1 MTELLHELLAR
12 CRRGDEDAVET
23 LVSRF
28 RNYAYD
34 LAKAILE
41 DDHLAE
47 DAVQEAFM
55 AAISRLHDLRDPN
68 AFPGWFRQVV
78 RTQANRIARRRR
90 ESTGAKTTE
99 RPSGDLSPAGRL
111 EQRELR
117 ELVRQALAAL
127 PEKSRETAA
136 LFYLEERH
144 HLEVAELLQVPPGTV
159 KRRLHDARQRLRDI
173 LLGYLAPP
181 EPAAARRPDENL
193 PL

>member
-1 MTELLHELLAR
+1 MIELLHELLAR

-34 LAKAILE
+34 LAKAIVE

-55 AAISRLHDLRDPN
+55 AAISRLQDLRDPD

-90 ESTGAKTTE
+90 ESTGVDTTE
-99 RPSGDLSPAGRL
+99 RPSGDLSPASHL
-111 EQRELR
+111 EKRELR

-144 HLEVAELLQVPPGTV
+144 HLEVAELLRVPPGTV

-173 LLGYLAPP
+173 LLGYMAPI
-181 EPAAARRPDENL
+181 EPAAARQPDQDL

>member
-34 LAKAILE
+34 LAKAIVE

-55 AAISRLHDLRDPN
+55 AAISRLQDLRDPD

-78 RTQANRIARRRR
+78 RTQANRVARRRR
-90 ESTGAKTTE
+90 ESTGVDTTE
-99 RPSGDLSPAGRL
+99 RSSGDLSPASHL
-111 EQRELR
+111 EKRELR

-144 HLEVAELLQVPPGTV
+144 HLEVAELLRVPPGTV

-173 LLGYLAPP
+173 LLGYMAPIG
-181 EPAAARRPDENL
+181 PATVSRPDQDL

>member
-1 MTELLHELLAR
+1 VTELLHELLAR

-28 RNYAYD
+28 HNYAYD
-34 LAKAILE
+34 LAKALLG
-41 DDHLAE
+41 DRHLAE
-47 DAVQEAFM
+47 DAVQEAFL
-55 AAISRLHDLRDPN
+55 AAISRLQDIREPR

-90 ESTGAKTTE
+90 ESTGAETPE
-99 RPSGDLSPAGRL
+99 LPSGDPPPESRL

-117 ELVRQALAAL
+117 ELVRHALAAL
-127 PEKSRETAA
+127 PEKSRETAT

-173 LLGYLAPP
+173 LLGYLAPI
-181 EPAAARRPDENL
+181 EPAPTKRRDEAL
-193 PL
+193 PI

>member
-12 CRRGDEDAVET
+12 CQRGDEDAVET

-41 DDHLAE
+41 DGHLAE
-47 DAVQEAFM
+47 DAVQEAFL
-55 AAISRLHDLRDPN
+55 AAVSRLQDLRDLD

-90 ESTGAKTTE
+90 ESTGAETPD
-99 RPSGDLSPAGRL
+99 RPSEELSPESCL

-117 ELVRQALAAL
+117 QLVRQALAAL
-127 PEKSRETAA
+127 PETSRETAS

-144 HLEVAELLQVPPGTV
+144 HLEVAELLQVPPGTI
-159 KRRLHDARQRLRDI
+159 KRRLHDARQRLRNI
-173 LLGYLAPP
+173 LLGHLAPL
-181 EPAAARRPDENL
+181 EPTAPKRPDDSL